1 MGKKHFTVVVHSIKH
16 KIPKTTYEVDAFSAD
31 RAIET
36 VGKKVK
42 AKFNTP
48 IGDTNYTVD
57 QISDE
62 GESTRIRSRMRLNLQ
77 EEYLK
82 LVNHF

>member
-1 MGKKHFTVVVHSIKH
+1 MGKKHFTVVVHSIQH
-16 KIPKTTYEVDAFSAD
+16 NIPKTTYEVEAFSAD

-42 AKFNTP
+42 AKFKTP
-48 IGDTNYTVD
+48 IGETNYTVD

-62 GESTRIRSRMRLNLQ
+62 GEPTRVV
-77 EEYLK
+77 E
-82 LVNHF
+82 VVH

>member
-1 MGKKHFTVVVHSIKH
+1 MGKKHFIVVVHSIEH

-36 VGKKVK
+36 VGKKLK
-42 AKFNTP
+42 QSSRLLSEIQT
-48 IGDTNYTVD
+48 ILL
-57 QISDE
+57 
-62 GESTRIRSRMRLNLQ
+62 IRSLMRVNLQ